1 MTKKLMSE
9 RIDCLIATEQLTWYH
24 ANELGIATNPAAL
37 ETPIAAISVFFAIS
51 RYTKNIADPQAFMKD
66 MNA

>member
-1 MTKKLMSE
+1 MSE

-37 ETPIAAISVFFAIS
+37 ETPIAAISVFLRSAGTRKILPTL
-51 RYTKNIADPQAFMKD
+51 RHL
-66 MNA
+66 